1 MRLPFFTMFLLS
13 SMLMYAQP
21 TKKYLMSFH
30 TCTDCAMPTNHTVQ
44 LAESDNGS
52 SWSLVPGHTGWQGSV
67 PDVITRGSK
76 IYLYAPTGMK
86 TYDSSTKAWSNTSK
100 FSVVDKNGATVNIV
114 DPSAHINANGK
125 IVLFYLVSTGST
137 GDPASCTSYPC
148 TKNFGSAIEKE
159 GTDGTQFVAVDG
171 YRASITLNNGS
182 ASDPDIFYDGSKYW
196 LYISL
201 GQSVEVRS
209 SDLLHGDYQKVTTL
223 SNSILTSQGGI
234 PAGYYDPTSKKYWT
248 YVHSGGPSLIKL
260 GITDNVTTALT
271 SVNSVITG
279 SIIGNSAASVASPGF
294 AINTLNAAFKDAK
307 GSGTDSAVGT
317 TSGGSGG
324 TGGTGGSGGTGG
336 TGGSGGSTTTLD
348 SLPNAPEAKT
358 WTGRFGF
365 KYSFVSKTIF
375 EGGLDN
381 EPNHRVKI
389 ENIGS
394 TKKVNVSMSYTGI
407 NADSTVPKLSG
418 GGFAWFP
425 NGGYINLKPGDTTV
439 VQGWSSGWRECSCTQ
454 TGINNKLVRFI
465 FSYDSTYY
473 GPDGEPDGRITL
485 SDTIYQPIKLVLRA
499 QSDLSKIA
507 VLQTGAK
514 TQTIKGAFI
523 VPGYILSSTKLE
535 SVSINTNESTVSIFP
550 STAGYISEKDTLG
563 NRYIMFN
570 ITVNARNDYR
580 IQANFSST
588 NTSLYVPSANI
599 VVPDDQSVNNLTA
612 TVLPYGKASFTTD
625 SVTMFES
632 ATGYWRTVFSA
643 GDSSITVFPGQE
655 NWMGNTAAEKNTKR
669 FLSKIVKFSVASSTY
684 GKKLWESAIPFESWG
699 GGASKDGKVIA
710 YMINQRGFEGNL
722 QDDPNVDWVGIIDGT
737 TGKKLYGLRG
747 NMAALEGLEIT
758 VSNSGQ
764 YFATG
769 STGQGLL
776 TMFKHNGTSATQLWS
791 NTPDDKLDIATHL
804 GQIRKIVFS
813 EDDKYVYAG
822 SGDMY
827 LRKFEVATG
836 KLLWKAYIG
845 GWPFVNGI
853 AIANGYIITGTK
865 SKDRTLV
872 RDSDGKVIYFAGTF
886 GFDAHADSA
895 FNGPVVG
902 FGNMVTD
909 NKSGRAIA
917 KVGGNAVK
925 QTILGGDF
933 VVAIDKYL
941 EVYSRYGGNTLA
953 VRTTYLGTGPG
964 ENCQSGWI
972 SPSGDRVVVTARDLT
987 TPGQPDIRKT
997 VGFFRLSRSINKFPT
1012 LDSVSSKTLGIGD
1025 SLRFKVTYS
1034 DFADYNVANTD
1045 LKLTVTA
1052 DTSSIKTIVRG
1063 DSVIVY
1069 STGFTGNSNLN
1080 ISIAENSTAEKFVVS
1095 QKVPIK
1101 ITCTEPSAPSVSTTS
1116 LNYCKGETS
1125 AALAATAPSGASLKW
1140 YTAAS
1145 GGTSSS
1151 TAPVPST
1158 AAAGTSTYYVSSNLA
1173 GCESSSRVSISV
1185 TVNDVPSKPTVSGV
1199 ANICT
1204 GETVTLSS
1212 SASSGNAWYLNGT
1225 LLTDSTRDKLAVKA
1239 TGSYNVKVIAN
1250 GCSSPLSDTA
1260 KITVNAIPAKP
1271 VISGASVVCSGS
1283 SLTLGS
1289 SATTG
1294 NQWYLNG
1301 TVIKDSTR
1309 DKLVI
1314 AAAGSYTVKSTVNN
1328 CASPLSDATAV
1339 SVVTTPSKPTVTRDA
1354 NGNLVSSAST
1364 GNQWYKETTAI
1375 TGATNASFK
1384 PTEAGNYNVKV
1395 SVSGCS
1401 STSSDN
1407 YYYLSTAVFN
1417 TGLSKGIKLYPNPV
1431 SSHLNIEFDR
1441 SAASRVS
1448 IFIYDMNG
1456 REVMKRNNVLSGAEF
1471 NLTRFGKG
1479 AYTIKIVDGNGRL
1492 ISQQKLV
1499 KN

>member
-1 MRLPFFTMFLLS
+1 MRISFLVMFLLT
-13 SMLMYAQP
+13 SMLMHAQP

-30 TCTDCAMPTNHTVQ
+30 TCTDCALPTNHTVQ

-234 PAGYYDPTSKKYWT
+234 PAGYYDPASKKYWT
-248 YVHSGGPSLIKL
+248 YVHSGGPSLIKQ

-294 AINTLNAAFKDAK
+294 SINTLNAAFKDAK

-317 TSGGSGG
+317 TTGGSGG

-473 GPDGEPDGRITL
+473 GPDGKPDGRITL

-523 VPGYILSSTKLE
+523 IPGYILSSTKLE
-535 SVSINTNESTVSIFP
+535 SVSINTNESTVSVFP
-550 STAGYISEKDTLG
+550 STSGYISQKDTLG

-580 IQANFSST
+580 VQANFSST
-588 NTSLYVPSANI
+588 NSNLYIPSANI

-669 FLSKIVKFSVASSTY
+669 FLSKIVKFSVATSTY
-684 GKKLWESAIPFESWG
+684 GNKLWESAIPFESWG
-699 GGASKDGKVIA
+699 GGASRDGKVVA

-722 QDDPNVDWVGIIDGT
+722 QDDPNVDWVGVIDGT

-764 YFATG
+764 YFAAG

-791 NTPDDKLDIATHL
+791 NTPDDKLDISTHL

-813 EDDKYVYAG
+813 DDDKYVYAG

-902 FGNMVTD
+902 FGNMLTD

-941 EVYSRYGGNTLA
+941 EVYSRHGGSTLA

-1012 LDSVSSKTLGIGD
+1012 LDSVSSKTMNIGD
-1025 SLRFKVTYS
+1025 SLRFKVSYS
-1034 DFADYNVANTD
+1034 DFADYNVTNTD

-1052 DTSSIKTIVRG
+1052 DTSSVKVIVRG

-1069 STGFTGNSNLN
+1069 SSGFTGSTNLN
-1080 ISIAENSTAEKFVVS
+1080 ISVAENSTTEKFVVS

-1101 ITCTEPSAPSVSTTS
+1101 ITCSEPSAPSVSTTS
-1116 LNYCKGETS
+1116 LSYCKGETS
-1125 AALAATAPSGASLKW
+1125 AALAATAPTGASLKW

-1173 GCESSSRVSISV
+1173 GCESSSRASISV
-1185 TVNDVPSKPTVSGV
+1185 TVNDVPSKPTVSGA

-1225 LLTDSTRDKLAVKA
+1225 LLADSTRDKLAVNT

-1301 TVIKDSTR
+1301 TAIKDSTR
-1309 DKLVI
+1309 DKLVV
-1314 AAAGSYTVKSTVNN
+1314 ATAGSYTVKSTVNN
-1328 CASPLSDATAV
+1328 CASPLSDVNTV
-1339 SVVTTPSKPTVTRDA
+1339 SVVATPAKPTVTRDA
-1354 NGNLVSSAST
+1354 NGNLVSSASA
-1364 GNQWYKETTAI
+1364 GNQWYKETTAV

-1401 STSSDN
+1401 SASSDN

-1417 TGLSKGIKLYPNPV
+1417 TGSSKQVKLYPNPV
-1431 SSHLNIEFDR
+1431 SNHLNIEFDR
-1441 SAASRVS
+1441 SAATRVS
-1448 IFIYDMNG
+1448 VFIYDMNG
-1456 REVMKRNNVLSGAEF
+1456 REVMRRNHVLSGAEF
-1471 NLTRFGKG
+1471 NVTRFGKG
-1479 AYTIKIVDGNGRL
+1479 SYTIKIVDGNGRL
-1492 ISQQKLV
+1492 ITQQKLV